1 MDIVKP
7 MRNQGFLLF
16 GKAEI
21 IIDMKVKKGTV
32 KTVPFFF
39 QLLSQSGQKTPE
51 SLTIASPPQVG
62 QSVSVPSY
70 SHLIPVCIF
79 LK

>member
-16 GKAEI
+16 GKAEM

-32 KTVPFFF
+32 K
-39 QLLSQSGQKTPE
+39 
-51 SLTIASPPQVG
+51 
-62 QSVSVPSY
+62 
-70 SHLIPVCIF
+70 
-79 LK
+79 